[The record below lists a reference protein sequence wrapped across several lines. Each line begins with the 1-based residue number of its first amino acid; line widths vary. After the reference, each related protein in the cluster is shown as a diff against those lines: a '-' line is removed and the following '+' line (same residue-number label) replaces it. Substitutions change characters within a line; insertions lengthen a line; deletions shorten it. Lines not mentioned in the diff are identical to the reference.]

1 MWVFI
6 LPSNVRAYLSHVDK
20 LFKRAFKLGY
30 CNELFSIENIITQ
43 KDKILWERIID
54 KNSITALDDLLTPER
69 STVILRKRLQNYILP
84 VLRSERYKRIFVNRC
99 LVLGVN

>member
-1 MWVFI
+1 MFI